1 MTGGMADGDIT
12 MSIGGD
18 GTFLRTAR
26 AAAQGHIPIIGVNMG
41 RMGFLTDIEP
51 ATFGKAVSDILRGDY
66 HIEERT
72 QLALTVSGSDG
83 TRRCTALNEIAVTK
97 MDISSMISI
106 RVKVNGQFLSTYQCD
121 GLIVATSTGS
131 TAYSLSVGGPI
142 IMPQSESMVITPV
155 APHNLSVRPIVLRDD
170 WTVEMEVASRNR
182 QFLVAN
188 DGASMACEERD
199 KLTVTKADESLK
211 VVKLNSHP
219 LFENL
224 RSKLMLGV
232 DNREKI

>member
-1 MTGGMADGDIT
+1 
-12 MSIGGD
+12 
-18 GTFLRTAR
+18 
-26 AAAQGHIPIIGVNMG
+26 
-41 RMGFLTDIEP
+41 
-51 ATFGKAVSDILRGDY
+51 
-66 HIEERT
+66 
-72 QLALTVSGSDG
+72 
-83 TRRCTALNEIAVTK
+83 
-97 MDISSMISI
+97 
-106 RVKVNGQFLSTYQCD
+106 
-121 GLIVATSTGS
+121 
-131 TAYSLSVGGPI
+131 
-142 IMPQSESMVITPV
+142 MPQSESMVITPV

-188 DGASMACEERD
+188 DGASMACDERD